1 MSAKAE
7 TFGEYLKKLR
17 GKTPQGKLAT
27 AIGKTTMYI
36 SNIENGKN
44 NPPDESQLKKIA
56 DALNLNE
63 QQRFELIDTAAAE
76 RGTVA
81 QDIVKVLVENKALRQ
96 YVRDMNV
103 GRCSIVSDSGK

>member
-7 TFGEYLKKLR
+7 TFGEYLKRLR
-17 GKTPQGKLAT
+17 GKTPQGKLAA

-36 SNIENGKN
+36 SNIEKGKN

-56 DALNLNE
+56 DVLNLNE
-63 QQRFELIDTAAAE
+63 QQRFDLIDTAAAE

-81 QDIVKVLVENKALRQ
+81 QDIVKALIKNKTLRQ
-96 YVRDMNV
+96 FIRDMNV
-103 GRCSIVSDSGK
+103 DACSISKTSR

>member
-17 GKTPQGKLAT
+17 GKTPQGKLAA

-36 SNIENGKN
+36 SNIEKGKN
-44 NPPDESQLKKIA
+44 NSPDESQLKKIA
-56 DALNLNE
+56 DVLNLDE
-63 QQRFELIDTAAAE
+63 QKRFELIDTAAAE
-76 RGTVA
+76 CGTVA